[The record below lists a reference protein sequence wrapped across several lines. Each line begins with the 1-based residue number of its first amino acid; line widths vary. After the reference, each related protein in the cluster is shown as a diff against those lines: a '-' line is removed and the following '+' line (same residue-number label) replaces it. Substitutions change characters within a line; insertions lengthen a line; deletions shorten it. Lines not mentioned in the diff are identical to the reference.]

1 MILTEKMMVY
11 WMVDLKGERKVN
23 SKACSLVFL
32 TETKTVVLM
41 VRELVVPMVWELV
54 ALMG

>member
-32 TETKTVVLM
+32 TEMKTVVLM
-41 VRELVVPMVWELV
+41 VWELVVPMVWELV